1 MAELTHSFA
10 GAASASASAPVVTPE
25 ARAALGHLADVVV
38 PPPVSWTPQTI
49 GWWVLAGVLLLVL
62 LWILVAS
69 ARRWHANRYRRAAL
83 AELRALDARLR
94 QRAGDTALIVD
105 ALPELLK
112 RTALAAWPREKVASL
127 SGAAWVD
134 FLSAHAG
141 RARSDVDRLRTLL
154 DDAEYRPVASGAAP
168 PHELVAACRR
178 WIEEH
183 RVPA

>member
-1 MAELTHSFA
+1 VAHAES
-10 GAASASASAPVVTPE
+10 PVTPE

-38 PPPVSWTPQTI
+38 PPPVAWTPQTA
-49 GWWVLAGVLLLVL
+49 GWWVLAALLLIAL

-69 ARRWHANRYRRAAL
+69 VRRWHANRYRRAAL
-83 AELRALDARLR
+83 VELRALDARLR
-94 QRAGDTALIVD
+94 KAPDSTVSVVG

-112 RTALAAWPREKVASL
+112 RTALAAWPREQVASL

-141 RARSDVDRLRTLL
+141 RARADVDRLRPLL
-154 DDAEYRPVASGAAP
+154 DDAEYRPQASTTP
-168 PHELVAACRR
+168 PHELIAASRR
-178 WIEEH
+178 WIEAH